1 MSKAICVCVN
11 ERGRPCRL
19 IAGHFGPHEAGD
31 EAAIESFTRGYLP
44 GQEPRPSNRRMTD
57 HDDTPSTA
65 NPHEMAAAQAELLKG
80 YPLELL
86 ATSSADVLRGIAV
99 ERVAE
104 CNRLA
109 ARVTSLQEEV
119 NEIAGDASSEV
130 AGLKRTIR
138 ELRTELDKLRAAA
151 APVELPASEPP
162 EPWTWEECALANV
175 DDAVTLSL
183 HSVDTLWL
191 DVGEGEEERSFA
203 LPFACIEALTGRV
216 LALPPQEDVRG
227 ALPEGF
233 SLRMCRSATDGPCDT
248 YSYETRLYAD
258 RRAHV
263 SIRPDWTIHQ
273 AGLLP
278 GEMEAILRHHL
289 SRPTAPRTEG
299 GGDHG
304 E

>member
-1 MSKAICVCVN
+1 MN
-11 ERGRPCRL
+11 
-19 IAGHFGPHEAGD
+19 
-31 EAAIESFTRGYLP
+31 
-44 GQEPRPSNRRMTD
+44 
-57 HDDTPSTA
+57 DDTPSTEERERA
-65 NPHEMAAAQAELLKG
+65 RAELKSEAAKHGSRDFWPPVNLV
-80 YPLELL
+80 Y
-86 ATSSADVLRGIAV
+86 
-99 ERVAE
+99 ERVRA
-104 CNRLA
+104 NRLA
-109 ARVTSLQEEV
+109 ARVAAAEAERDDV
-119 NEIAGDASSEV
+119 IKRMVDAAYEHR
-130 AGLKRTIR
+130 A
-138 ELRTELDKLRAAA
+138 ELAKLRAAA